1 MARPR
6 PTAKERER
14 EAREEAQRKA
24 RLSVRVGIAGV
35 AVLFLCGVGV
45 WLAPQGI
52 VLFLIGMVAG
62 ILLIVV
68 ALLLVWRSPMRLRL
82 DEETKIY

>member
-6 PTAKERER
+6 PTAKEREW
-14 EAREEAQRKA
+14 EVREEAQRKA
-24 RLSVRVGIAGV
+24 KLSVRVGIAGV
-35 AVLFLCGVGV
+35 ALLFLCGVGV
-45 WLAPQGI
+45 WLAPKAI
-52 VLFLIGMVAG
+52 LPFLFGMVAG

-82 DEETKIY
+82 DEQTKIY